1 MTETSSFR
9 RRLAWLRRKAGLSQ
23 EALAEKSGLSRNYIG
38 LLETGRREPSLD
50 TVLRIQRALGVELE
64 DLVAESA
71 APLKAAEKTNAYRED
86 SPFREYERLTRRLS
100 KSSPAEMDVI
110 VKMLKQVMRMRRL
123 SSASQSR

>member
-9 RRLAWLRRKAGLSQ
+9 RRLAGLRRKAGWSQ

-38 LLETGRREPSLD
+38 LLETGRREPSLA
-50 TVLRIQRALGVELE
+50 TVLQIQRALGVELE

-71 APLKAAEKTNAYRED
+71 PLKAVEKMGAYRDD

-100 KSSPAEMDVI
+100 KCPPAEMDVI

-123 SSASQSR
+123 SSAGPSR